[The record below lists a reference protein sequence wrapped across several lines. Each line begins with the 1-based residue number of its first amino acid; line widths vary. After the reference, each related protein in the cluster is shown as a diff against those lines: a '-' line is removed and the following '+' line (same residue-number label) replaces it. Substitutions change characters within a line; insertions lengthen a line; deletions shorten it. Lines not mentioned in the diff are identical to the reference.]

1 MALSL
6 GLVLWTPIVVD
17 AAEQES
23 YYLGP
28 EGVPYGE
35 LVLNPRGG
43 EMPNYDRGRDV
54 EPGLIL
60 ERSDR
65 GLAEDDETRFQHWQ
79 IEASGERLT
88 GYPSLVVWAAADR
101 FEPARRGVFD
111 VFLLDCNAS
120 GGDCEEIG
128 SGQGTIDSGRG
139 ATWVET
145 VVDIGAIDHRFAERR
160 NLAVRIVVS
169 EASDTDLIFAY
180 GFTAQRSRLTIYPH
194 PPAGSVVTTV
204 PAPSAPVEDIVIEAA
219 LPADEIQ
226 VTTGQLPMAAVSVWP
241 WLITLVASTLALVAL
256 GAVLMSSLTKP
267 GRHERPQGGGHA
279 AVIDRTGP
287 NSLPAR

>member
-1 MALSL
+1 MALA
-6 GLVLWTPIVVD
+6 LVPLAPIVVD

-23 YYLGP
+23 YYLGSD
-28 EGVPYGE
+28 GVPYGE

-65 GLAEDDETRFQHWQ
+65 GLAEDDEARFQHWQ

-101 FEPARRGVFD
+101 FAPARRGVFD

-139 ATWVET
+139 AAWVET

-160 NLAVRIVVS
+160 HLAVRIVVS
-169 EASDTDLIFAY
+169 EASESDLIFAY
-180 GFTAQRSRLTIYPH
+180 GFTAQRSRLTVYPN
-194 PPAGSVVTTV
+194 PPVSSVETTV
-204 PAPSAPVEDIVIEAA
+204 PTASTPVDDVAVEAES
-219 LPADEIQ
+219 PADEVQ
-226 VTTGQLPMAAVSVWP
+226 ATAQPPMAAVSVGP
-241 WLITLVASTLALVAL
+241 WLITLVASTIALVAL

-267 GRHERPQGGGHA
+267 GRHERPRGGGHSA
-279 AVIDRTGP
+279 AIDRTGP
-287 NSLPAR
+287 NSLTAR